1 MIKPQRLKRGD
12 RIALVSLS
20 WGGLGDPP
28 YRHRFE
34 IAKKRLAQDF
44 GLDLVPMPHALAV
57 IKGIIAGKA
66 QGEVYYQ
73 AYKEAL
79 VDVVAGEEKLT
90 SLPIFYNVNFGHA
103 KPLAILP
110 YGIRTLL
117 DCDRKTLTFLESATL

>member
-1 MIKPQRLKRGD
+1 MSI
-12 RIALVSLS
+12 
-20 WGGLGDPP
+20 
-28 YRHRFE
+28 
-34 IAKKRLAQDF
+34 
-44 GLDLVPMPHALAV
+44 

-103 KPLAILP
+103 KPMTILP